1 MVFRF
6 GYIDN
11 VGSTENLLKI
21 HTENENEKTKKL
33 TDERIKIHTYNRHRD
48 KING

>member
-21 HTENENEKTKKL
+21 HTENENEKTKK
-33 TDERIKIHTYNRHRD
+33 THRWAHKNTY
-48 KING
+48 IQPTSG